1 MNSTRCPASLTD
13 LLDVSRG
20 TSETVASLKLSCH
33 VDAARV
39 DAVVRAVEAFREAE
53 GWSVSLRDAE
63 YEEIAPGGVAGGEL
77 HLTIGKPVGG
87 RVFFATV
94 DGFRDHLRD
103 PALSAA
109 SEVLVLA
116 IGASGPFSTRRFRV
130 EPWDGTPMEGL
141 PPATPDPTNEPS
153 DPRRGLVR
161 DLTGNEVPEDPLRW
175 LPLGPYGAGKAWDAW
190 RVEAARRLVLLFA
203 TEVWSE
209 GGKLMVRLNGARK
222 RDFEFDAGSLDEEA
236 FPRMAEA
243 AEWLVMERGAD
254 ARHEMFTRRL
264 AAVLPESNSWC
275 SVVPGHLKEA
285 LEGARIDYRA
295 YARSK
300 SAETLKAMADLRK
313 AVGDDVGRIVERTQ
327 RLSNGFVA
335 SIVALTAGLGL
346 RLALTAAKG
355 DTTGAGIVLGL
366 VVLAVMWAGVLL
378 QRNVSGKAL
387 RDDLRNMRKWHRSVH
402 VALSG
407 KEYRELAV
415 KPIRDAVRLYR
426 STAKTTIFGLYIASV
441 SFFLMLLFM
450 PSIKGP

>member
-13 LLDVSRG
+13 LLGVSRG
-20 TSETVASLKLSCH
+20 TSETVASLKLSAH
-33 VDAARV
+33 VDAGRV
-39 DAVVRAVEAFREAE
+39 DAVVRAVEAFRVAE

-63 YEEIAPGGVAGGEL
+63 YEEIAPNSIAEGEL

-103 PALSAA
+103 PALSSA
-109 SEVLVLA
+109 SEVLVFS
-116 IGASGPFSTRRFRV
+116 IGTPGPFATRRFRV

-175 LPLGPYGAGKAWDAW
+175 LPLAPHGAGKVWEAW
-190 RVEAARRLVLLFA
+190 RGEAAKRLALLFA

-209 GGKLMVRLNGARK
+209 SRTLMVRLNGARK
-222 RDFEFDAGSLDEEA
+222 RDFEFDVEALDSEA
-236 FPRMAEA
+236 FPQMAEA

-264 AAVLPESNSWC
+264 AAILPEGTSWC
-275 SVVPGHLKEA
+275 GMLPDHLLEA

-313 AVGDDVGRIVERTQ
+313 AIGDDVGRIVERTQ

-335 SIVALTAGLGL
+335 SIVALAAGLGL

-355 DTTGAGIVLGL
+355 DATGTGIVLGV
-366 VVLAVMWAGVLL
+366 VVLSVMWAGVLL

-415 KPIRDAVRLYR
+415 RPIRDAVRLYR
-426 STAKTTIFGLYIASV
+426 ATAKTTIFGLYIASAC
-441 SFFLMLLFM
+441 FFLLLIFM

>member
-1 MNSTRCPASLTD
+1 MNSTECPASLID
-13 LLDVSRG
+13 LLGAAPR
-20 TSETVASLKLSCH
+20 TTETVATLKIARN
-33 VDAARV
+33 VDADRV
-39 DAVVRAVEAFREAE
+39 EAVIRAVEAFRAAK

-63 YEEIAPGGVAGGEL
+63 YEEISPEGVAVGEL
-77 HLTIGKPVGG
+77 HLTVGKPVGG
-87 RVFFATV
+87 RVFFATL

-109 SEVLVLA
+109 SEVLVLT
-116 IGASGPFSTRRFRV
+116 IGTSSPFSTRRFRV
-130 EPWDGTPMEGL
+130 EPWDGTPMDGL
-141 PPATPDPTNEPS
+141 PPVTPDPANEPG

-161 DLTGNEVPEDPLRW
+161 DLTGAEVPEDPLRW
-175 LPLGPYGAGKAWDAW
+175 LPLAPHGAGTVWEAW
-190 RVEAARRLVLLFA
+190 RGEAAKRLALLFA

-222 RDFEFDAGSLDEEA
+222 RDFEFDAEMLGEGA
-236 FPRMAEA
+236 FPRIAEA

-264 AAVLPESNSWC
+264 AAVMPEGTSWC
-275 SVVPGHLKEA
+275 GALPGHLPEA
-285 LEGARIDYRA
+285 LEGARIDFRA

-335 SIVALTAGLGL
+335 SIVALAAGLGL

-355 DTTGAGIVLGL
+355 DATGAAIVLGI

-378 QRNVSGKAL
+378 QRNVSGKSL

-415 KPIRDAVRLYR
+415 KPIRDAVRLYKV
-426 STAKTTIFGLYIASV
+426 TASQTIWGLYAASAI
-441 SFFLMLLFM
+441 FFLILIFM
-450 PSIKGP
+450 PSIKGQ